1 MKLKPVLIFKSYLT
15 GFPTALPASVYAM
28 PDGTIYLVYT
38 RFYEKDFSKTGLE
51 YVFAGLEEFSIDFE
65 SGQLFAA
72 DLKPISLDELKL
84 MLSNNE
90 LKLKIIK
97 VSRQI
102 NSTDEAL
109 PVLNKLATKM
119 LKNKSL

>member
-1 MKLKPVLIFKSYLT
+1 MKSKPVLIFKSYLT
-15 GFPTALPASVYAM
+15 GFPTALPASVYAI
-28 PDGTIYLVYT
+28 PDGSIYLVYT

-65 SGQLFAA
+65 SGQLFAR
-72 DLKPISLDELKL
+72 DLTPISLDELKL
-84 MLSNNE
+84 MLSSNE

-109 PVLNKLATKM
+109 PVLNKLAAKI

>member
-1 MKLKPVLIFKSYLT
+1 MKSKSVLIFKSYLT

-51 YVFAGLEEFSIDFE
+51 YVFAALDDFSIDFE
-65 SGQLFAA
+65 SGQLFTS
-72 DLKPISLDELKL
+72 DLTPISLDELKL

-97 VSRQI
+97 VSRKI
-102 NSTDEAL
+102 NSHDESL
-109 PVLNKLATKM
+109 PVLNKLAAKVR
-119 LKNKSL
+119 KNKSL

>member
-1 MKLKPVLIFKSYLT
+1 MKSKPILIFKSYLT

-38 RFYEKDFSKTGLE
+38 RFYEKDFSNTGLE
-51 YVFAGLEEFSIDFE
+51 YVFAGLEAFSIHFE
-65 SGQLFAA
+65 TGQLFAS
-72 DLKPISLDELKL
+72 DLSPISLDELKL

-97 VSRQI
+97 VSRKI
-102 NSTDEAL
+102 NSNDEAL
-109 PVLNKLATKM
+109 PVLNKLAAKM
-119 LKNKSL
+119 QKNKSF

>member
-28 PDGTIYLVYT
+28 PDGTIYMIYT

-51 YVFAGLEEFSIDFE
+51 YVFAALDDFSIHFE
-65 SGQLFAA
+65 SGQLFAS
-72 DLKPISLDELKL
+72 DLSPISLDELKL

-90 LKLKIIK
+90 LKLKITK

-102 NSTDEAL
+102 NSADEAL
-109 PVLNKLATKM
+109 PVLNKLAAKM